1 MKFSYAQCVTTS
13 HRKDKAPMRV
23 PTKGGETT
31 ERTKEGWPSMSET
44 GKGWKSK
51 WEREDRRINLR
62 S

>member
-31 ERTKEGWPSMSET
+31 ERQQRKDGPPCQKQEKGGRVNGR
-44 GKGWKSK
+44 GKIG
-51 WEREDRRINLR
+51 E
-62 S
+62 